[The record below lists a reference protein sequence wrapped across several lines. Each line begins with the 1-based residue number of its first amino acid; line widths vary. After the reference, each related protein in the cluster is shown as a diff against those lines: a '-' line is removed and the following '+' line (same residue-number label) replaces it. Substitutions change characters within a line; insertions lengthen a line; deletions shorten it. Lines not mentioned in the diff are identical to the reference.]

1 MAHHQELSMQQRAS
15 PFVYWRYGLA
25 SQSDG
30 SQCLHYNTV
39 KDDVFIRFITLT
51 YIHIYQH
58 VVTFLETNHT
68 EFFPAIDNSITS

>member
-39 KDDVFIRFITLT
+39 KDEMYLLDLLHL
-51 YIHIYQH
+51 HIYIYINMWSHFWKLIIQ
-58 VVTFLETNHT
+58 N
-68 EFFPAIDNSITS
+68 FPLQ

>member
-39 KDDVFIRFITLT
+39 KDEMYLLDLLHL
-51 YIHIYQH
+51 HIYIYISTCGHIFSCDEQ
-58 VVTFLETNHT
+58 LK
-68 EFFPAIDNSITS
+68 

>member
-30 SQCLHYNTV
+30 SQCLRYKKV
-39 KDDVFIRFITLT
+39 KDEMYLLGLLHLHIYIRFITLT
-51 YIHIYQH
+51 YIL
-58 VVTFLETNHT
+58 TC
-68 EFFPAIDNSITS
+68 